1 MKLLIS
7 TAVALLCFIKSPQTD
22 TTSKIIWN
30 NDFVGEWVND
40 KKQKTMVSK
49 CEIAYEEIGLLVQ
62 MWGDCQPTACNWGEK
77 VLEEVEDGTQSF
89 DLIWTSDFA
98 ESAITYEMVGEKLKM
113 THKRRYTD
121 NSGREDMTFV
131 EFFTKQ

>member
-22 TTSKIIWN
+22 TTTKTIWN

-40 KKQKTMVSK
+40 KSQKTMISR
-49 CEIAYEEIGLLVQ
+49 CEIAFEEIGFMVQ
-62 MWGDCQPTACNWGEK
+62 MWGDCQPVACDWGEK
-77 VLEEVEDGTQSF
+77 VLEIDEGTPSF
-89 DLIWTSDFA
+89 DLLWTSDFA
-98 ESAITYEMVGEKLKM
+98 ESTITYEMVGKKLKM

-121 NSGREDMTFV
+121 NSGREDKTFV
-131 EFFTKQ
+131 EFFSKQ